1 MQSEIAKE
9 SKIKIMKYILTI
21 TLLLLPIFLLNSCR
35 SATTVANSSTFQT
48 ISPKQMVKRMGKG
61 INLGNTL
68 EAPTEGQW
76 AEATKAFY
84 FDDFKKMGFQNVRI
98 PTHWGKYTDE
108 FSPYSINEKWL
119 NRVEEV
125 VDWALER
132 GFIVILNAHHEKWL
146 LEECSEANLQRF
158 EAIWTQIAA
167 RFKDKSENL
176 VFEIINEPYFELSP
190 TQVDVINF
198 RILPIIRATNPTRN
212 VLITGGGKNATDAP
226 QQMRIPEDDYLIAYF
241 HYYKPFKF
249 TNKNGDESWGTDK
262 DKAIVKQHFDEV
274 KAWAFDKNIPL
285 YLGEFACSNR
295 PKRSERLAYY
305 QYISELATERNI
317 PFSVWENSMK
327 GKADMGFYDR
337 KKRTWDEEIVK
348 VLMN

>member
-1 MQSEIAKE
+1 MNCK
-9 SKIKIMKYILTI
+9 
-21 TLLLLPIFLLNSCR
+21 LLFIFLFLFSLNSCR
-35 SATTVANSSTFQT
+35 NTKEVTNDNAFQT
-48 ISPKQMVKRMGKG
+48 ITPKKMVKRMGKG

-68 EAPTEGQW
+68 DAPKEGQW
-76 AEATKAFY
+76 AEATKAYY

-98 PTHWGKYTDE
+98 PTHWGSYADE
-108 FSPYSINEKWL
+108 TAPYKINSKWL

-125 VDWALER
+125 VDWALKR
-132 GFIVILNAHHEKWL
+132 DFVVILNTHHEKWL
-146 LEECSEANLQRF
+146 LKEYNEDNLQRF
-158 EAIWTQIAA
+158 EAIWKQIAEH
-167 RFKDKSENL
+167 FKNKSENL
-176 VFEIINEPYFELSP
+176 VFEIINEPYFDLSP

-198 RILPIIRATNPTRN
+198 RILPIIRASNPTRN

-249 TNKNGDESWGTDK
+249 TNKNGNEEWGTDK
-262 DKAIVKQHFDEV
+262 DKAEVKKHFDEV
-274 KAWAFDKNIPL
+274 KTWSFENNIPI

-295 PKRSERLAYY
+295 PKRGQRLEYYAYIADLCEERD
-305 QYISELATERNI
+305 I

-337 KKRTWDEEIVK
+337 KTRTWDEDIVK